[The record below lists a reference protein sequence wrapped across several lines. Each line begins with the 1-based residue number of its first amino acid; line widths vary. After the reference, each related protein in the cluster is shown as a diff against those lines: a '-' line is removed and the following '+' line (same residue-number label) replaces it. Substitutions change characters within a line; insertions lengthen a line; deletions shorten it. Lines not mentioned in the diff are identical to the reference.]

1 MRKGLKAAVVTDST
15 SYEPRAE
22 YVGACLSSLG
32 CQVAWVE
39 SDFNHREKKKTIR
52 TKADHVYVNT
62 VPYKKNLS
70 LRRFY
75 YHWDFARKAG
85 KCLGRTEWDL
95 LYVLIPGNSLARMA
109 ALLKGT
115 AARRVVLDV
124 IDLWPE
130 SLPVKGL
137 EWTWPVKAWRQLR
150 DKNLNCADLILTECG
165 LYQKI
170 LRLPQEKTAVMY
182 WPKDGHAVRTDFQK
196 DADILHIAYLGSVNH
211 IIDIEGISELL
222 GCINQRKTVLLHLIG
237 SGESLDK
244 FQTVLKDKGIAV
256 RFYGAVYEEEA
267 KREIFSRCSFGI
279 NMMKPEVRVGIT
291 MKSVDYFCYGL
302 PLINSIPGDTWE
314 LVERY
319 GIGVNCR
326 RERLLEAAEQIV
338 GEADLFQEKR
348 DQIRELYE
356 RLFTREAMEAVMRKR
371 VLPLLE
377 TD

>member
-1 MRKGLKAAVVTDST
+1 M
-15 SYEPRAE
+15 
-22 YVGACLSSLG
+22 
-32 CQVAWVE
+32 
-39 SDFNHREKKKTIR
+39 
-52 TKADHVYVNT
+52 
-62 VPYKKNLS
+62 
-70 LRRFY
+70 
-75 YHWDFARKAG
+75 
-85 KCLGRTEWDL
+85 
-95 LYVLIPGNSLARMA
+95 
-109 ALLKGT
+109 
-115 AARRVVLDV
+115 
-124 IDLWPE
+124 
-130 SLPVKGL
+130 
-137 EWTWPVKAWRQLR
+137 
-150 DKNLNCADLILTECG
+150 
-165 LYQKI
+165 
-170 LRLPQEKTAVMY
+170 
-182 WPKDGHAVRTDFQK
+182 
-196 DADILHIAYLGSVNH
+196 
-211 IIDIEGISELL
+211 

-256 RFYGAVYEEEA
+256 RFYVAVYEEEA

-326 RERLLEAAEQIV
+326 RERFLEAAEQIV

-356 RLFTREAMEAVMRKR
+356 RLFTREAMEAVLRKR